1 MRVLRVLI
9 DINVVLDVLLDRH
22 PHVVPAAAVWARV
35 ERGQAHGYLSAH
47 AFTTI
52 FYLAHKAKGRP
63 AALRMVESLLKVFRV
78 GAVNEAVITR
88 ALALACPDFEDAVG
102 AACAEAAGC
111 AALVT
116 RDPRGFK
123 GASIP
128 VLNPAEALA
137 WMTTVAG

>member
-1 MRVLRVLI
+1 MMRILV

-22 PHVVPAAAVWARV
+22 PHVVSAAALWTCV
-35 ERGQAHGYLSAH
+35 ERKQAEGFLSAH

-52 FYLAHKAKGRP
+52 FYLAHKAKSRP
-63 AALRMVESLLKVFRV
+63 VAIRMVESILKVFRV
-78 GAVNEAVITR
+78 GAVDEAVITG
-88 ALALACPDFEDAVG
+88 ALALACPDFEDAVS
-102 AACAEAAGC
+102 AACAEATRC

-123 GASIP
+123 GAAIP
-128 VLNPAEALA
+128 VISPAEALA